1 MVELIQGDIFEYESE
16 CMVNAWNRNFIPW
29 FLLLSHG
36 ISGQLKKKA
45 GYKPFNELLNKGI
58 LKSGDAVITDGGR
71 LNKRIIHVA
80 GLTWYWTTNLN
91 IVETCTRNAL
101 ILAKKEGIKSISF
114 PLIGTGVGGLKK
126 NDVIGIM
133 SAVAKERD
141 WNLNIYLV
149 EYQEKK

>member
-1 MVELIQGDIFEYESE
+1 MVELIQGDIFEHESE

-58 LKSGDAVITDGGR
+58 LKSGDAV
-71 LNKRIIHVA
+71 
-80 GLTWYWTTNLN
+80 LT
-91 IVETCTRNAL
+91 
-101 ILAKKEGIKSISF
+101 
-114 PLIGTGVGGLKK
+114 
-126 NDVIGIM
+126 
-133 SAVAKERD
+133 VAKERD
-141 WNLNIYLV
+141 WKLNIYLV